1 MEYRNPDALVE
12 TEWLAQ
18 RLDDPSIRIVDATWF
33 MPNVDRS
40 AKDEVAARHIP
51 GAVFWDIDEIAD
63 PVDPL
68 PHMVPGATE
77 FAHFMANLMI
87 SDGARVIA
95 YDRTG
100 MSNAPRAWWTL
111 RYFGHDNVSVLNG
124 GMNKWIV
131 EGRPTDTSSPPACSG
146 QYTATVQPALIRS
159 REEIFANIETAGEQ
173 VLDARAAGRY
183 AGAEPE
189 PRAGMRSGHIP
200 GSLNLPFGN
209 LIDSES
215 GLFRDADAMAA
226 CFAEAGI
233 DMNRPIVTSCGS
245 GVTACVLALG
255 LHLLGH
261 DSVAVYDGSWTEW
274 GGRDDTPIET

>member
-1 MEYRNPDALVE
+1 MEYANPDALVE
-12 TEWLAQ
+12 TDWLSQ

-40 AKDEVAARHIP
+40 AKDEVATRHIP
-51 GAVFWDIDEIAD
+51 GAVYWDIDAIAD
-63 PVDPL
+63 PTDPL

-87 SDGARVIA
+87 SDNTRVVA

-124 GMNKWIV
+124 GLNKWMA
-131 EGRPTDTSSPPACSG
+131 EDRPTDTSGPQASSG
-146 QYTATVQPALIRS
+146 QYTATVQPPLIRS
-159 REEIFANIETAGEQ
+159 REEIINNLKTGEEQ
-173 VLDARAAGRY
+173 VLDARAAGRF
-183 AGAEPE
+183 AGTEPE
-189 PRAGMRSGHIP
+189 PREGMRSGHIP

-209 LIDSES
+209 LIDPES
-215 GLFRDADAMAA
+215 GLFLDSEGLSASFAD
-226 CFAEAGI
+226 AGI
-233 DMNRPIVTSCGS
+233 DMDRPVITSCGS

-255 LHLLGH
+255 LHLLGN

-274 GGRDDTPIET
+274 GGRDDTPIEV

>member
-1 MEYRNPDALVE
+1 
-12 TEWLAQ
+12 
-18 RLDDPSIRIVDATWF
+18 
-33 MPNVDRS
+33 
-40 AKDEVAARHIP
+40 VAACHIP
-51 GAVFWDIDEIAD
+51 GAVYWDIDEIAD
-63 PVDPL
+63 PTDPL

-124 GMNKWIV
+124 GLKKWMA
-131 EGRPTDTSSPPACSG
+131 EDRPTDTSAPQASNG
-146 QYTATVQPALIRS
+146 YYTATVQPALIRS
-159 REEIFANIETAGEQ
+159 RGEIIDNLKTGAQQ
-173 VLDARAAGRY
+173 VLDARAAGRF
-183 AGAEPE
+183 AGTEPE
-189 PRAGMRSGHIP
+189 PREGMRSGHIP

-209 LIDSES
+209 LIDPDT
-215 GLFRDADAMAA
+215 GVFRDADGLSA
-226 CFAEAGI
+226 CFNEAGI
-233 DMNRPIVTSCGS
+233 DLNRPVITSCGS

-261 DSVAVYDGSWTEW
+261 GEVAVYDGSWTEW
-274 GGRDDTPIET
+274 GGRDDTPIEV

>member
-1 MEYRNPDALVE
+1 MEYANPDALVE
-12 TEWLAQ
+12 TDWLAQ

-51 GAVFWDIDEIAD
+51 GAVYWDIDAIAD
-63 PVDPL
+63 PSDPL

-87 SDGARVIA
+87 SDNTRVVA

-111 RYFGHDNVSVLNG
+111 QYFGHDNASVLNG
-124 GMNKWIV
+124 GLNKWMA
-131 EGRPTDTSSPPACSG
+131 EDRPTDTSGPQASSG
-146 QYTATVQPALIRS
+146 QYTATVQPPLIRS
-159 REEIFANIETAGEQ
+159 REEIINNLKIGEEQ
-173 VLDARAAGRY
+173 VLDARAAGRF
-183 AGAEPE
+183 AGTEPE
-189 PRAGMRSGHIP
+189 PREGMRSGHIP

-209 LIDSES
+209 LIDPES
-215 GLFRDADAMAA
+215 GLFLDSEGLSASFAD
-226 CFAEAGI
+226 AGI
-233 DMNRPIVTSCGS
+233 DMDRPMITSCGS

-274 GGRDDTPIET
+274 GGRDDTPIEV